1 MSGASHASV
10 ASMVEEESLLKMVLE
25 KENWEEILY
34 QVVSLEN
41 IDPWNVDLVKLT
53 AGFLRY
59 IHGAKELDFRIPA
72 KIVFVSAILLR
83 LKSDYLSIFEEK
95 SAVEEALAKEKMLP
109 ELGIDPNLIK
119 LGVPI
124 KRLPK
129 RQVTLDE
136 LIVALKHA
144 LDVRERK
151 VDRVQRIRSR
161 LRDELKDEEDTI
173 RRIEKVMGDI
183 EERMKAS
190 GKVGPDGKLNFRDI
204 VEQWD
209 REQIVSHL
217 IPVLHLEKSQKISTE
232 QPELFKDIFIV
243 KYQQMTQEELEAAK
257 QAEEEELREFEEEQ
271 KREERRAA
279 ISARKKKG

>member
-1 MSGASHASV
+1 
-10 ASMVEEESLLKMVLE
+10 MVEEESLLKMVLE

-53 AGFLRY
+53 AGFLSFIR
-59 IHGAKELDFRIPA
+59 GAEELDFRIPA
-72 KIVFVSAILLR
+72 KIVFVAAILLR

-95 SAVEEALAKEKMLP
+95 SAVEEALAKEKILP

-124 KRLPK
+124 KRIPK

-136 LIVALKHA
+136 LIVALKRA
-144 LDVRERK
+144 LDVREKK
-151 VDRVQRIRSR
+151 VERVQRIRSR
-161 LRDELKDEEDTI
+161 LRDELKDEEDTM
-173 RRIEKVMGDI
+173 RRIEKVMGEI

-209 REQIVSHL
+209 REQIISHL

-243 KYQQMTQEELEAAK
+243 KYQQMTQDELEAAK
-257 QAEEEELREFEEEQ
+257 QSEEEELREFEGEQ

-279 ISARKKKG
+279 IAARKKKG